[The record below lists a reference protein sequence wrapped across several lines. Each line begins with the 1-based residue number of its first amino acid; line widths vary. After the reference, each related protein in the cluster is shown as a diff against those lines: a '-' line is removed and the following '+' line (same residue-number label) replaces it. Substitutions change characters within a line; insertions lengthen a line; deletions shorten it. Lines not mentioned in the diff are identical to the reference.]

1 MARLPIVGFVFR
13 PHENFF
19 PLLIQLGAMC
29 PRITRELR
37 RGAQVATM
45 WRSFT
50 LFEARSINFAIV
62 VYSERMHVECRLAL
76 SQLRG
81 HGG

>member
-1 MARLPIVGFVFR
+1 MARLPVVG

-19 PLLIQLGAMC
+19 SPLDPAM
-29 PRITRELR
+29 RDVSTHHARV
-37 RGAQVATM
+37 RGASRDDGV
-45 WRSFT
+45 SFT

-62 VYSERMHVECRLAL
+62 VYSERMHVKCGLAL